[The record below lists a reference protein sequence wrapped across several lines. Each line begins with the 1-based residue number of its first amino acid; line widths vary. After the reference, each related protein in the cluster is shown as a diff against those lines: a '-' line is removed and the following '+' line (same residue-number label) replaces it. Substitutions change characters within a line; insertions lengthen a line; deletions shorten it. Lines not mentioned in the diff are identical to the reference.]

1 MTTFTGK
8 ISRLALAAALSASVA
23 AIALAEDKDLI
34 IFEWSGYEVPEFHP
48 GYIEKIGDSP
58 TFTFFGDEEEAFQKI
73 RAGFKADLSHPR
85 RHCGRPGSGWVS
97 GADRCRIWLPPS
109 SRFDAP

>member
-8 ISRLALAAALSASVA
+8 ITLLALAAALSASVA

-58 TFTFFGDEEEAFQKI
+58 TFHLLRRRGGSLPED
-73 RAGFKADLSHPR
+73 PR
-85 RHCGRPGSGWVS
+85 RLQG
-97 GADRCRIWLPPS
+97 
-109 SRFDAP
+109 